1 MDGNE
6 MRDNHIE
13 REANKKP
20 SFKEKLNNFK
30 QGAKETAGKAW
41 NWAVDN
47 KGNLVVLVPLGLA
60 ALKGTTSAIKSLKP
74 TAKEKYE
81 DNRET
86 YVYDPH
92 TGFRWPVKRPLTTW
106 EKRELLRRYDNGESY
121 DDILSSMR
129 LLK

>member
-20 SFKEKLNNFK
+20 SIKEKLNNFK
-30 QGAKETAGKAW
+30 EGAKDKAGKAW
-41 NWAVDN
+41 KWCVDN
-47 KGNLVVLVPLGLA
+47 KGDLIVLVPLGLA
-60 ALKGTTSAIKSLKP
+60 ALKGTTSAIKTLKP
-74 TAKEKYE
+74 TAKDKYE
-81 DNRET
+81 ENREN

-106 EKRELLRRYDNGESY
+106 EKRELIRRADNGESY